1 MLIAQLEVTAYKAQT
16 TVARERQRSAETLLI
31 TFFGETISQHTKKLA
46 IMEERADT
54 DAAVASQETVKLSVG
69 FPLAVLRVLLADNV
83 EVFATFLAQRC
94 QRETEVYPLI
104 IVLGHVDVAA
114 LYLHTGHIHALVTV
128 VGKATAR
135 TERLHYALGLF
146 LYTFI

>member
-1 MLIAQLEVTAYKAQT
+1 MVILTKNRLYFFYKNPDIHCSHRLLFRQSELLIFLANMLIAQLEVTAYKAQT

-69 FPLAVLRVLLADNV
+69 LPLAAFPILTANDV
-83 EVFATFLAQRC
+83 EIFTTFFTQ
-94 QRETEVYPLI
+94 
-104 IVLGHVDVAA
+104 
-114 LYLHTGHIHALVTV
+114 
-128 VGKATAR
+128 
-135 TERLHYALGLF
+135 
-146 LYTFI
+146 